1 MTSAVLSILPTLL
14 GCFLLTLIG
23 FLTGRFHMV
32 TAEQGKGI
40 RIFTGNFLLPGLI
53 FKAMAQVNFSIVNWQ
68 LWTALLISKSIFF
81 VIVILAT
88 LYFAKENKFGKA
100 GLFAICVTQSNDFAF
115 GIPLF
120 RAIFPPTHQFLTDYM
135 YLIAPVSLALLNP
148 IGFIFLEYQQAK
160 NNFESSVILS
170 RSALFCKLF
179 VITIKG
185 IVTNPLIFTIVLG
198 ILVNFTF
205 KRQIGVFSIFLD
217 SLSNAFSAT
226 ALFYLGW
233 SLGINNKK
241 TPGRLLLLPVLLAVS
256 KGIFMPVM
264 MRFVASNMVNNM
276 LSGNKF
282 GSNYTGNIVE
292 TFSFLYGT
300 IPAAPTVMIFASK
313 YQLAENIIGSTL
325 VISTLFSGP
334 IIFAS
339 VKMIEVINMSDIQM
353 FLEIIIQVS
362 TQISV
367 IQIVCCVWVMIVFC
381 CLQLFRHP
389 LYRYTQILIFFQLL
403 LGISVIILRY
413 THNRSRGFSQF
424 IVWMLFTS
432 LYSCCGSAVNMALNL
447 YRVYLRKKTCWIF
460 SIIVYFTIF
469 SMTTMLVICTPSIT
483 IGIESSPSFL
493 LSASFKNN
501 DGILFI
507 VIGLITL
514 AVIVFAFVKI
524 NQNYVQES
532 YQHHHD
538 YYQPLEESYHHDCY
552 QSIEE
557 NRTDARVSISDS
569 IQTLM
574 SNWFSSSSTDVKYV
588 TNHVILLLGIS
599 FMIVINIC
607 VCLWNIV
614 RPTQAKGIFLGVEM
628 LAVVLTYGQAFFS
641 LATFGFIKEFF
652 MLSEIIRNYWIG
664 PKVKKSPKL
673 PNIDL
678 LICHKFV
685 KDHLSHC
692 EEDLLET
699 RQDGF
704 SGKSFVDWLLEMQL
718 VETRDDACVF
728 ANVLLQ
734 GHVIISFDGYEGLF
748 SDDEVVYQFA
758 NSSLQT
764 VIEN

>member
-1 MTSAVLSILPTLL
+1 
-14 GCFLLTLIG
+14 
-23 FLTGRFHMV
+23 
-32 TAEQGKGI
+32 
-40 RIFTGNFLLPGLI
+40 
-53 FKAMAQVNFSIVNWQ
+53 
-68 LWTALLISKSIFF
+68 
-81 VIVILAT
+81 
-88 LYFAKENKFGKA
+88 
-100 GLFAICVTQSNDFAF
+100 
-115 GIPLF
+115 
-120 RAIFPPTHQFLTDYM
+120 M

>member
-460 SIIVYFTIF
+460 SIIVYF
-469 SMTTMLVICTPSIT
+469 MTTMLVICTPSIT